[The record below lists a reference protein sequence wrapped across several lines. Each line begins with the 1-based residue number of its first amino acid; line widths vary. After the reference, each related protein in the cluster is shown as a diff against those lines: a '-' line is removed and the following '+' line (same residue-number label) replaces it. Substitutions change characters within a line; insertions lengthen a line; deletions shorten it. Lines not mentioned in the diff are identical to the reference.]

1 MKRRDFC
8 KTAFAAGSLASL
20 PMPQAMAAAVDSMSI
35 LSSIT
40 ATRLS
45 GEQTVIDKAAVK
57 EFRDSLQG
65 QLLMPGN
72 GAYDVARRL
81 WNGMIDKHPALIA
94 YCANASD
101 IAHAVDFARDHEL
114 LVAIKSGAHSFSG
127 KSSCDGGLMI
137 DLSGMKGIEVDAE
150 NRIARVQPGVVG
162 GELDVQ
168 TQPYGLAAMTG
179 AIGHT
184 GIAGLT
190 LGGGISWVSRKYGL
204 MIDTLR
210 SADIVTADGEH
221 RHASADENPD
231 LFWALRGGGGNFGVV
246 TSFEYDLHPVGPE
259 VLAGGVVY
267 PFERGKDLLNF
278 YQEFAAEAHDELNA
292 TIVIGTTPEG
302 ERFVGIDVIYVGDP
316 ADGERAIAPLRNF
329 GKPIEDN
336 IGLMQYNTLQT
347 RSDEALRHGL
357 MYYMKS
363 GFVNEFSPALISD
376 LLDNFPQDV
385 PVFVFSEHLR
395 GAISTVGAD
404 ETAFAHR
411 GAFANIGVV
420 GSWTDPAQN
429 ESNIARI
436 RAYYKSWHDHTI
448 GFYTN
453 LNEEGEK
460 KTHSNYGANYPRL
473 VKIKNHYDPKNMFR
487 LNANIDPAA

>member
-20 PMPQAMAAAVDSMSI
+20 PMSQAMAAAVDSMSI

-40 ATRLS
+40 AIRLT
-45 GEQTVIDKAAVK
+45 GEQTVIDKAAVQ

-72 GAYDVARRL
+72 GAYEVARML

-94 YCANASD
+94 YCINASD

-150 NRIARVQPGVVG
+150 NRIARVQPGVLG

-168 TQPYGLAAMTG
+168 TQQHGLAAMTG
-179 AIGHT
+179 AIAHT

-190 LGGGISWVSRKYGL
+190 LGGGLSRVSRKYGL
-204 MIDTLR
+204 MIDSLR

-231 LFWALRGGGGNFGVV
+231 LYWALRGGGGNFGVV

-259 VLAGGVVY
+259 LLAGNVMY
-267 PFERGKDLLNF
+267 PYEGGRDLLSF
-278 YQEFAAEAHDELNA
+278 YQEFASEAPDELSV
-292 TIVIGTTPEG
+292 TISMGTSPEG
-302 ERFVGIDVIYVGDP
+302 ERFVSIEFLYVGNP
-316 ADGERAIAPLRNF
+316 ADGERAIVPLRKF
-329 GKPIEDN
+329 GKPKASN

-347 RSDEALRHGL
+347 GADEALRHGQ
-357 MYYMKS
+357 MYYLKS
-363 GFVNEFSPALISD
+363 GFVNEFSPELIDD
-376 LLDNFPQDV
+376 LLGNLPQDAAV
-385 PVFVFSEHLR
+385 MVFTDHLR
-395 GAISTVGAD
+395 GAISRVGQD

-411 GAFANIGVV
+411 NAFSLIGVLGVWAEPARNEANIAKVRG
-420 GSWTDPAQN
+420 
-429 ESNIARI
+429 
-436 RAYYKSWHDHTI
+436 YYSSWHDHTI
-448 GFYTN
+448 GYYTN

-460 KTHSNYGANYPRL
+460 RTHSNYGANYPRL
-473 VKIKNHYDPKNMFR
+473 VKIKNRYDPKNMFR
-487 LNANIDPAA
+487 LNANINPAG